1 MASPQQPWSPGQPV
15 PSDQPVQPG
24 APATADGAPQGYG
37 VPLGYGSPQ
46 GPPAAQGQGTQGY
59 AAAPAYGAQGY
70 GAPQTQ
76 PGQPPQQQ
84 PQPFGGGPTGEL
96 VLNLRKPFGA
106 MGMINPVVAIDGHP
120 AGATWGRNT
129 FQVPAG
135 VRQVDVAQTY
145 MWTYG
150 RASQPVN
157 VAPGSTNEV
166 FYSGPMATFGF
177 GGAIGPEPQ
186 RRPGTGLF
194 IGLMVFLV
202 VVVLLAVLAG
212 VVGSS

>member
-1 MASPQQPWSPGQPV
+1 MSSPQQPWSPGQPA
-15 PSDQPVQPG
+15 PSGQPSPTGSAGPG
-24 APATADGAPQGYG
+24 QGAPQGYG

-46 GPPAAQGQGTQGY
+46 GPDAGQAYVPPQ
-59 AAAPAYGAQGY
+59 AAPQGY
-70 GAPQTQ
+70 GPAQTQQ
-76 PGQPPQQQ
+76 PGQPNQQ
-84 PQPFGGGPTGEL
+84 PQPYGGGPTGEL

-106 MGMINPVVAIDGHP
+106 MGMITPVVAIDGHP
-120 AGATWGRNT
+120 AGATWGRNA

-150 RASQPVN
+150 RASTPVN
-157 VAPGSTNEV
+157 VAPGRVSEI

-177 GGAIGPEPQ
+177 GGAIGTEPQ
-186 RRPGTGLF
+186 RRPGTRLF

-212 VVGSS
+212 VVGNS